1 MDKKILIIDTED
13 SIWQRV
19 LFIGIWVEKEKHC
32 ALHGSSYT
40 SPDKFQTLPKMPE
53 NDRAAEE
60 KEICANSKIR
70 LETFES
76 Y

>member
-1 MDKKILIIDTED
+1 MITNAED
-13 SIWQRV
+13 SILQKV
-19 LFIGIWVEKEKHC
+19 LFIGIWAEEEMHC
-32 ALHGSSYT
+32 ALDESSCT
-40 SPDKFQTLPKMPE
+40 SPAKFKTLPKMPE
-53 NDRAAEE
+53 TDRAAEE